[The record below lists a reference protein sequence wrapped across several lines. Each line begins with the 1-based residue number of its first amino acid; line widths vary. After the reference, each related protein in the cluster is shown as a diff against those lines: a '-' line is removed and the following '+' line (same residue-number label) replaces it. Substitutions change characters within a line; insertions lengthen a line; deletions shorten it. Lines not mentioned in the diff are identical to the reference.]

1 MERRDAGVLA
11 CDLAS
16 NGDAKGLIDGD
27 QKDENDERDGLER
40 SRRDLEASCELGVH
54 DTSLL
59 DGKGL
64 ELGQYCVEDDGAG
77 KDGDDTDDY
86 LHLFNLRSGA

>member
-1 MERRDAGVLA
+1 M
-11 CDLAS
+11 
-16 NGDAKGLIDGD
+16 
-27 QKDENDERDGLER
+27 
-40 SRRDLEASCELGVH
+40 EASCELGVH

-59 DGKGL
+59 DGEGL

-86 LHLFNLRSGA
+86 LHLLNLRSGA